1 MLLNKPTFG
10 GRLHFEQWGR
20 GHKRIRASGNQS
32 IRKQGM
38 RGPGHQAQDIRA
50 EEHKAKVRGR
60 CNWLRML
67 GFRRVDYELEAGF
80 LGFVSYKG
88 WLLTK
93 RGVEVE

>member
-1 MLLNKPTFG
+1 
-10 GRLHFEQWGR
+10 
-20 GHKRIRASGNQS
+20 
-32 IRKQGM
+32 
-38 RGPGHQAQDIRA
+38 
-50 EEHKAKVRGR
+50 
-60 CNWLRML
+60 ML